1 MTHEP
6 PDAAE
11 FLSSA
16 AFGAGA
22 ERVAGVVLPASRA
35 HRGHERAVA
44 RAAAALA
51 QAFEA
56 RGAPLTLRSGRTAAV
71 AAGRDVLRPD
81 IAAGSPGSFEGLLA
95 TPQLICEVMEGG
107 SLDLDLGVKIDGWRA
122 ATSVDHALWID
133 PDRHVALHM
142 RRRGARCAFRFYEDG
157 ALELDALGVTVDLA
171 ALAGSAEVPA
181 VTGET
186 RAPYTDVPLS
196 GARLPRFGDV
206 EDFLAWYDI
215 VPGKQRFEL
224 LRGAVRF
231 ADMRA
236 PGSLGGRAVPAGACL
251 LRLRQR
257 LQESLQALCGAEHAV
272 LSSGLLV
279 AIGCDAALCPDVMV
293 AARPGPAD
301 DGPFVDPVIVAEILT
316 PASAARDATLKL
328 DAWLG
333 RRGVRWVLLVDPEE
347 RALMAYETGGGRA
360 APRLVTGGALP
371 LPPLRGALDVGAL
384 LAAE

>member
-1 MTHEP
+1 VTPEP
-6 PDAAE
+6 PDAAD

-16 AFGAGA
+16 AFAAGA
-22 ERVAGVVLPASRA
+22 ERAAGLVLTARHA
-35 HRGHERAVA
+35 HRRHERAVA
-44 RAAAALA
+44 RAAAALMR
-51 QAFEA
+51 AFEA
-56 RGAPLTLRSGRTAAV
+56 RGAALTLRSGRTVAV
-71 AAGRDVLRPD
+71 AAGQDVLRPD
-81 IAAGSPGSFEGLLA
+81 IAAGSPGTFEGLLA
-95 TPQLICEVMEGG
+95 TPQLVCEVMEGG

-133 PDRHVALHM
+133 PDRRAALHM

-157 ALELDALGVTVDLA
+157 ALELDALGVTLDLA
-171 ALAGSAEVPA
+171 ALVGSAEVPA
-181 VTGET
+181 AIGET

-196 GARLPRFGDV
+196 GARLPRFADV

-224 LRGAVRF
+224 LHGAVRF

-236 PGSLGGRAVPAGACL
+236 PGSLGGRAVPAGASL

-257 LQESLQALCGAEHAV
+257 LQESLQALCGPEHAA

-279 AIGCDAALCPDVMV
+279 AIGADAALCPDVMV
-293 AARPGPAD
+293 AARPGHG
-301 DGPFVDPVIVAEILT
+301 DGPFVEPVIVAEILT

-347 RALMAYETGGGRA
+347 RALMAYETGVGRA
-360 APRLVTGGALP
+360 APRLVTGGALT